1 MARVTAAGVELIF
14 STTLTDAQLDAFIN
28 TATILV
34 DVVAQNAAD
43 CDPDLSASELV
54 EIERWLAAHFASIR
68 DPVSLRSKIGD
79 AEAWHFPAAVTTAW
93 GKALNL
99 TPYGQ
104 MAVALD
110 RTGTL
115 ANLGKQRAS
124 FRAAPRENSENF
136 TDGLT

>member
-1 MARVTAAGVELIF
+1 MARAAASDVTLIF
-14 STTLTDAQLDAFIN
+14 STTLTTAQINAFIA
-28 TATILV
+28 TATLLV
-34 DVVAQNAAD
+34 DICATNAAN
-43 CDPDLSASELV
+43 CSPALSSAEAVQV
-54 EIERWLAAHFASIR
+54 EIWLSAHFASIR

-93 GKALNL
+93 GKNLNL

-104 MAVALD
+104 MAIALD

-124 FRAAPRENSENF
+124 FRAAPRENSDAYTEDLN
-136 TDGLT
+136 